1 MQDFFSVCENDKL
14 NSVQGFVMSEDTKSF
29 LKFAALDFLFW
40 AFFASFI
47 GFITTYFLDCG
58 MSSSMVSIVLAVY
71 MMFAFG
77 GAFFWGGLSDKMRS
91 NKKVFIPEL
100 ILLTAV
106 GILEFYLTRINIW
119 FGAVLHPLAGFLAAP
134 LGTNLDAWM
143 LKTFSRDAG
152 TFGRARALGSAGY
165 AVMMLSC
172 GTLYN
177 TFGFGL
183 IPFVMGILFVL
194 IMILAVLTKEQGTVE
209 VKRAKSSGNMKG
221 LLKIRPY
228 VFLIIVLFLTGLAV
242 SPINNLKIVILQSV
256 GGDVSM
262 LGLDSFIGVMVQA
275 LFIFISGS
283 LKRIPVYL
291 RMVFMTALSMLMVL
305 FVWLAVS
312 PFMVIL
318 GTVMANI
325 SYGFMLPTMR
335 EITEGNVPQEL
346 KNTAHSLTDAMFG
359 SFAGVIALL
368 YSGTLM
374 DLYGAKFVA
383 FLGLLIMIIP
393 TTMCVISYMRSLGKK
408 NA

>member
-1 MQDFFSVCENDKL
+1 
-14 NSVQGFVMSEDTKSF
+14 MSKKTKSF
-29 LKFAALDFLFW
+29 LKFASLDFLFW
-40 AFFASFI
+40 AYFASFI
-47 GFITTYFLDCG
+47 GYITTYFLDCG
-58 MSSSMVSIVLAVY
+58 MSSSMLSIVLAVY

-77 GAFFWGGLSDKMRS
+77 GAFFWGGLSDKKRS

-100 ILLTAV
+100 CLLTAV
-106 GILEFYLTRINIW
+106 GILEFYLTRVNIW
-119 FGAVLHPLAGFLAAP
+119 FAAVLHPLAGFLAAP

-143 LKTFSRDAG
+143 LKSFSRDAG
-152 TFGRARALGSAGY
+152 MFGRARALGSAGF
-165 AVMMLSC
+165 AVMMLLC

-183 IPFVMGILFVL
+183 IPVVMGILFVL
-194 IMILAVLTKEQGTVE
+194 ILILALMTKENQTAE
-209 VKRAKSSGNMKG
+209 VKRVKSSGNIKD
-221 LLKIRPY
+221 LFRIRPY
-228 VFLIIVLFLTGLAV
+228 VFLVIVLFLTGLAL
-242 SPINNLKIVILQSV
+242 SPINNLKIIILQSV

-275 LFIFISGS
+275 LFIFISGA
-283 LKRIPVYL
+283 LKRIPVKM
-291 RMVFMTALSMLMVL
+291 RMLVMTVMAMLMVT

-318 GTVMANI
+318 GTVMSNI

-335 EITEGNVPQEL
+335 EITESNVPQEL

-368 YSGTLM
+368 YSGTLI

-383 FLGLLIMIIP
+383 FLGVIIMIVP
-393 TTMCVISYMRSLGKK
+393 TAMCAIDYARSLGSKK
-408 NA
+408 TA

>member
-1 MQDFFSVCENDKL
+1 
-14 NSVQGFVMSEDTKSF
+14 MSDNTKAF
-29 LKFAALDFLFW
+29 LKFAVLDFLFW
-40 AFFASFI
+40 AYFASFL

-58 MSSSMVSIVLAVY
+58 MTSSMLSIVLAVY
-71 MMFAFG
+71 MMFAFA

-91 NKKVFIPEL
+91 NKKIFIPEL
-100 ILLTAV
+100 IMLTAV
-106 GILEFYLTRINIW
+106 GMLEFFLARRNIW
-119 FGAVLHPLAGFLAAP
+119 FAAFLHPLVGFMAAP

-165 AVMMLSC
+165 AVMMLLC

-177 TFGFGL
+177 TFGFHL
-183 IPFVMGILFVL
+183 IPAVMGTLFAL
-194 IMILAVLTKEQGTVE
+194 IVVLTLSTKENTAAE
-209 VKRAKSSGNMKG
+209 IKRAKSSGNIKD
-221 LLKIRPY
+221 LFKIRPY
-228 VFLIIVLFLTGLAV
+228 IFLIIVLFLTGLAV

-256 GGDVSM
+256 GGDVSI

-275 LFIFISGS
+275 LFIFVSGT
-283 LKRIPVYL
+283 LRRIPTKM
-291 RMVFMTALSMLMVL
+291 RMLVMTIMSMMMVL

-318 GTVMANI
+318 GTVMANV

-335 EITEGNVPQEL
+335 EITETNVPQEL

-368 YSGTLM
+368 YSGTLI

-383 FLGLLIMIIP
+383 FLGLLIMIVP
-393 TTMCVISYMRSLGKK
+393 TTMCAVDFARSLGRKK
-408 NA
+408 TV